1 MKFCCASNGAIKN
14 LKIARKKNQLF
25 YNFVFNKIII
35 FPKITD
41 FLKTYIY
48 FWIPEVLPVIST
60 TYLFVLV

>member
-25 YNFVFNKIII
+25 YHIFFNKINI

-41 FLKTYIY
+41 FLKTYHI
-48 FWIPEVLPVIST
+48 FLDSRVLPVIST
-60 TYLFVLV
+60 TYLSV

>member
-14 LKIARKKNQLF
+14 FKIAKTNQLF
-25 YNFVFNKIII
+25 YNFFFNKIVI

-41 FLKTYIY
+41 LLKTYIY

-60 TYLFVLV
+60 TYLFV

>member
-25 YNFVFNKIII
+25 CNKIVI

-60 TYLFVLV
+60 TYLFV